1 MTEIFNLVFILQHSK
16 ALDSTLLELTKNL
29 NILQDTEKSACR
41 KALIEQRSRYCI
53 FVTAL
58 RPVLDEESGMVTDF
72 QQLEEINKKLSKCTD
87 EPYQLPPATEQMI
100 NDMKA
105 DGFTFQ
111 TPPSS
116 PSSLGI
122 QLPRYYNRQNI
133 CLLYLDSL

>member
-1 MTEIFNLVFILQHSK
+1 MISIFFCCK
-16 ALDSTLLELTKNL
+16 FTKF
-29 NILQDTEKSACR
+29 
-41 KALIEQRSRYCI
+41 LIIY
-53 FVTAL
+53 F

-116 PSSLGI
+116 PSSLGM
-122 QLPRYYNRQNI
+122 Y
-133 CLLYLDSL
+133 LLFM

>member
-1 MTEIFNLVFILQHSK
+1 
-16 ALDSTLLELTKNL
+16 
-29 NILQDTEKSACR
+29 
-41 KALIEQRSRYCI
+41 
-53 FVTAL
+53 
-58 RPVLDEESGMVTDF
+58 MVTDF

-116 PSSLGI
+116 PSSLGSI
-122 QLPRYYNRQNI
+122 QLPRYNRQNI
-133 CLLYLDSL
+133 CLLHLGSL

>member
-1 MTEIFNLVFILQHSK
+1 
-16 ALDSTLLELTKNL
+16 
-29 NILQDTEKSACR
+29 
-41 KALIEQRSRYCI
+41 
-53 FVTAL
+53 
-58 RPVLDEESGMVTDF
+58 MVTDF

-87 EPYQLPPATEQMI
+87 EPYLLPPATEQMI

-122 QLPRYYNRQNI
+122 QLPRYNRQNI
-133 CLLYLDSL
+133 CLLYLGSL

>member
-1 MTEIFNLVFILQHSK
+1 
-16 ALDSTLLELTKNL
+16 
-29 NILQDTEKSACR
+29 
-41 KALIEQRSRYCI
+41 
-53 FVTAL
+53 
-58 RPVLDEESGMVTDF
+58 MVTDF

-116 PSSLGI
+116 PSSLGM
-122 QLPRYYNRQNI
+122 QTNI
-133 CLLYLDSL
+133 ISIKRIIKKR